1 MDEKARHYIA
11 VLHRKHIGTDL
22 ESTWYC
28 IAACSFAASNKGQ
41 YVADVFKEAIKDRQD
56 DFEYHKHVL
65 KRIKEGLLK
74 TGIIYGIPRV
84 INAFR
89 ALIKAL
95 PSPESN
101 ETSSIRNH
109 ISVPAET
116 GKRGEEYMRNIFRAD
131 LDPFLATMDQYWP
144 DLRTLVVTYIY
155 GYYQSDTS
163 ILDSI
168 TTSQLNIASLVPM
181 DVTAEVAWHMR
192 GTIRNGGT
200 EEQLTEVYDIAMRVC
215 EICEVLLKNEMP
227 KAQDVINEERLII
240 D

>member
-1 MDEKARHYIA
+1 M
-11 VLHRKHIGTDL
+11 
-22 ESTWYC
+22 
-28 IAACSFAASNKGQ
+28 
-41 YVADVFKEAIKDRQD
+41 
-56 DFEYHKHVL
+56 
-65 KRIKEGLLK
+65 K

-116 GKRGEEYMRNIFRAD
+116 DERGEAYMRNVFQAD
-131 LDPFLATMDQYWP
+131 LDPFLGTMDKYWP

-163 ILDSI
+163 ILDAI
-168 TTSQLNIASLVPM
+168 TTSQLNISTLVPM
-181 DVTAEVAWHMR
+181 DVAAEVAWHMR

-200 EEQLTEVYDIAMRVC
+200 EKQLKAAYDIALTVC
-215 EICEVLLKNEMP
+215 DICEVSLKNKMP
-227 KAQDVINEERLII
+227 KAEDVIHEERLIR

>member
-1 MDEKARHYIA
+1 MDQKAKEYIA
-11 VLHRKHIGTDL
+11 SLHERSKNTHLQDN
-22 ESTWYC
+22 WYC

-41 YVADVFKEAIKDRQD
+41 YVADVFTEAISLRLD
-56 DFEYHKHVL
+56 DIEYHRHVL

-95 PSPESN
+95 PSDESN
-101 ETSSIRNH
+101 DTSSIRNH
-109 ISVPAET
+109 ITVPAET
-116 GKRGEEYMRNIFRAD
+116 DDRGIAYMRNIFRAD
-131 LDPFLATMDQYWP
+131 LDPFLGSMDKHWP

-163 ILDSI
+163 ILDAI
-168 TTSQLNIASLVPM
+168 TTSQLNIATLVPM

-200 EEQLTEVYDIAMRVC
+200 EEQLNATYEIAL
-215 EICEVLLKNEMP
+215 EICDICQVQLKNEMP
-227 KAQDVINEERLII
+227 KAEDVINEERLIV

>member
-1 MDEKARHYIA
+1 MDQTAKQYITS
-11 VLHRKHIGTDL
+11 LHHQSTGTDL
-22 ESTWYC
+22 EDTWYC
-28 IAACSFAASNKGQ
+28 IAACSFAASNQGR
-41 YVADVFKEAIKDRQD
+41 YVADVFTQAISLRQED
-56 DFEYHKHVL
+56 HEYHKHVL

-74 TGIIYGIPRV
+74 TGIIFGIPRV

-89 ALIKAL
+89 ALIKAI

-109 ISVPAET
+109 ITFPADTNE
-116 GKRGEEYMRNIFRAD
+116 RGLEYMRNIFRAD
-131 LDPFLATMDQYWP
+131 LGPFLGTMDKHWP

-163 ILDSI
+163 ILDAI
-168 TTSQLNIASLVPM
+168 TTSQLNIATLVPM
-181 DVTAEVAWHMR
+181 DVAAEVAWHMR

-200 EEQLTEVYDIAMRVC
+200 EHQLKAAYDIALAVC
-215 EICEVLLKNEMP
+215 GLCEVTLKNEMP
-227 KAQDVINEERLII
+227 QAQDVINEERLIT

>member
-1 MDEKARHYIA
+1 MA
-11 VLHRKHIGTDL
+11 
-22 ESTWYC
+22 
-28 IAACSFAASNKGQ
+28 
-41 YVADVFKEAIKDRQD
+41 
-56 DFEYHKHVL
+56 
-65 KRIKEGLLK
+65 EGLLK

-89 ALIKAL
+89 SLIKAL

-101 ETSSIRNH
+101 ETSSIRND
-109 ISVPAET
+109 ILVPSDT
-116 GKRGEEYMRNIFRAD
+116 DQRGEDYMRNIFRAD
-131 LDPFLATMDQYWP
+131 LDPFLATMDKYWP

-163 ILDSI
+163 ILDAI
-168 TTSQLNIASLVPM
+168 TTSQLNIATLVPM

-200 EEQLTEVYDIAMRVC
+200 EEQLKAAYDIAIDVC
-215 EICEVLLKNEMP
+215 RICDVQLKNEMP
-227 KAQDVINEERLII
+227 KAEDVINEERLIV